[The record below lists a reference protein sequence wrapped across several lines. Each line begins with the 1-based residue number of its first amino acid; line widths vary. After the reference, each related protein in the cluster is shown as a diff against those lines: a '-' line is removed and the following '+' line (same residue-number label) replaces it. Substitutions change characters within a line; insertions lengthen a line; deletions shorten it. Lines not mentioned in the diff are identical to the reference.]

1 MNPKAAQMSVLAQFC
16 IIFFVGTLSMAAAL
30 KGNPKANRLI
40 HQSRD
45 GERRHFCNAIT
56 AMAVPYWR

>member
-1 MNPKAAQMSVLAQFC
+1 MRVLAQFW
-16 IIFFVGTLSMAAAL
+16 IIFFAGILSMAAPP

-40 HQSRD
+40 HQSRG

>member
-1 MNPKAAQMSVLAQFC
+1 MPVLAEFC
-16 IIFFVGTLSMAAAL
+16 TIFFAGILSMAAPP
-30 KGNPKANRLI
+30 KGNPKANWLI

>member
-1 MNPKAAQMSVLAQFC
+1 MNPKTARMRVLAQFC
-16 IIFFVGTLSMAAAL
+16 TIFFAGILSMAAPL
-30 KGNPKANRLI
+30 KGNPKANWLI
-40 HQSRD
+40 HQARD

>member
-1 MNPKAAQMSVLAQFC
+1 MPVLAQFFS
-16 IIFFVGTLSMAAAL
+16 IFFCGTLSMADAP